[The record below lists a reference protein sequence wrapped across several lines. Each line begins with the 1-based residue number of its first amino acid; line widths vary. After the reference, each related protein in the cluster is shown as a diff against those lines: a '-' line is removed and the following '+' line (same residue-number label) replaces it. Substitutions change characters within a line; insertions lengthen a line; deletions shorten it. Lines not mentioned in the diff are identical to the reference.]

1 MPVVQANG
9 IDVYY
14 EVQGD
19 GEPLVLIP
27 YLAADQACYAFQVAD
42 YAREFTCFTVD
53 LRGAGLSG
61 KPDGSYSTE
70 LLADDIAA
78 FMKEAGLDSAHV
90 SGLSRDEA
98 TEMHLAARHPCRVRY
113 LSLHRA

>member
-14 EVQGD
+14 EVQGE

-42 YAREFTCFTVD
+42 YAKSFTCFTVD
-53 LRGAGLSG
+53 LRGAGLVR
-61 KPDGSYSTE
+61 
-70 LLADDIAA
+70 
-78 FMKEAGLDSAHV
+78 EAGRPLQ
-90 SGLSRDEA
+90 
-98 TEMHLAARHPCRVRY
+98 
-113 LSLHRA
+113 HRTIRR

>member
-14 EVQGD
+14 EVQGE

-42 YAREFTCFTVD
+42 YVE
-53 LRGAGLSG
+53 
-61 KPDGSYSTE
+61 E
-70 LLADDIAA
+70 L
-78 FMKEAGLDSAHV
+78 
-90 SGLSRDEA
+90 
-98 TEMHLAARHPCRVRY
+98 HL
-113 LSLHRA
+113 LHRGPARRRPVRQAGGPLQHRTIRR